1 MNAVPGAAG
10 FPMPG
15 VEAAVV
21 DEQGN
26 EVPKGKGGLL
36 ALKRPFPHMMRTIWN
51 NHGRYEQY
59 WQEIPGVYMAGDVA
73 SWDQDGRIT
82 VLGRSDDVLN
92 VAGHRIGTA
101 DVESALITHPAV
113 AESAVIGIP
122 DELKGEAI
130 KAFVV
135 LRPGL
140 IGDAKTKQ
148 AIVEHVRRELGP
160 IATPSE
166 LDFIEKL
173 PKTRS
178 GKIVRRLLKAQ
189 EMGTDP
195 GDLSTLED

>member
-1 MNAVPGAAG
+1 MI
-10 FPMPG
+10 G
-15 VEAAVV
+15 V
-21 DEQGN
+21 
-26 EVPKGKGGLL
+26 
-36 ALKRPFPHMMRTIWN
+36 
-51 NHGRYEQY
+51 
-59 WQEIPGVYMAGDVA
+59 
-73 SWDQDGRIT
+73 
-82 VLGRSDDVLN
+82 
-92 VAGHRIGTA
+92 
-101 DVESALITHPAV
+101 
-113 AESAVIGIP
+113 P

-189 EMGTDP
+189 EMGKDP